1 MSEQEPILL
10 PQELRNAP
18 EEVQQSYYQWVTVGR
33 EIENHPDRYLVLAD
47 KHGDPVQ
54 IDCAG
59 VGGICVKRA
68 KRLGVWT
75 KEVEKEIRR
84 RVDTIFLLK
93 RLKGDHA
100 KRWNVWL
107 SGGKN
112 HKNVLDF
119 KKADI
124 LELFGSYKN
133 INQVYEIIKQE
144 WAFSVSLQ
152 KLTDFYYENLQDI
165 QERRVRFQAQ
175 EKDFYLS
182 TGTGRIESLS
192 YLFTEMMKMFD
203 ETKQIKYS
211 TEIRGI
217 IEQVRKEVKGDE
229 IRLTVDGKIDITASI
244 QANRTIQDFNQKL
257 PINMFII
264 SLVAAKKGI
273 NPMNLMAQLGNSFYK
288 NYNGF
293 NQLASEEEEIKLP
306 SHFINSYD
314 WNEIENIHKEK
325 ENKATVKLLDQK
337 LVKFFKDNDVK
348 YEGNVLEAI
357 RQLEG
362 KLRGEAVPEIVDVEP
377 IEVEVIEQKQPEV
390 SAKRKLLQELL
401 DKKKKNIKGDE
412 K

>member
-1 MSEQEPILL
+1 MLFRSVSQTRYEQ
-10 PQELRNAP
+10 R
-18 EEVQQSYYQWVTVGR
+18 T
-33 EIENHPDRYLVLAD
+33 
-47 KHGDPVQ
+47 
-54 IDCAG
+54 
-59 VGGICVKRA
+59 
-68 KRLGVWT
+68 KRLGVWS
-75 KEVEKEIRR
+75 KEVEQEIKKRTE
-84 RVDTIFLLK
+84 TIFAIK
-93 RLKGDHA
+93 VQKGKYA
-100 KRWNVWL
+100 KRWN
-107 SGGKN
+107 SYITGTPI
-112 HKNVLDF
+112 KNVLTF
-119 KKADI
+119 RKADI
-124 LELFGSYKN
+124 LELFGQYKN
-133 INQVYEIIKQE
+133 IDQVYEIIKND
-144 WAFSVSLQ
+144 WTFSIKRD

-192 YLFTEMMKMFD
+192 YLFTELMKLFD
-203 ETKQIKYS
+203 QTKQIKYS

-244 QANRTIQDFNQKL
+244 QADRTIQDFNQKL
-257 PINMFII
+257 PINLFII

-273 NPMNLMAQLGNSFYK
+273 NPMNLMAQLGNSFYS

-293 NQLASEEEEIKLP
+293 NKLAGEDEELKLP

-314 WNEIENIHKEK
+314 WNEIENIHREK

-337 LVKFFKDNDVK
+337 LTKFFKENDVK

-377 IEVEVIEQKQPEV
+377 IEVEVVEQKQPEV

-401 DKKKKNIKGDE
+401 DKKRKNVEGDKK
-412 K
+412 

>member
-1 MSEQEPILL
+1 MSEEIMLIE
-10 PQELRNAP
+10 ELRNAP
-18 EEVQQSYYQWVTVGR
+18 EEIQQAYTQWVIADR
-33 EIENHPDRYLVLAD
+33 AMEYHEERYLVVAD
-47 KHGDPVQ
+47 KGGDPLQ
-54 IDCAG
+54 IDCKGIWTNNVKKLQRYG
-59 VGGICVKRA
+59 VY
-68 KRLGVWT
+68 T
-75 KEVEKEIRR
+75 KELEKEIKRR
-84 RVDTIFLLK
+84 SDIIFDLK
-93 RLKGDHA
+93 QEKSKWARK
-100 KRWNVWL
+100 WNGWL
-107 SGGKN
+107 AGGKR
-112 HKNVLDF
+112 KNVLDF

-124 LELFGSYKN
+124 LELFGQYKS
-133 INQVYEIIKQE
+133 IDQVLETIKTD
-144 WAFSVSLQ
+144 WAFSINRQS
-152 KLTDFYYENLQDI
+152 LTDFYYENLQDI

-192 YLFTEMMKMFD
+192 YLFTELMKLFD
-203 ETKQIKYS
+203 QTKNIKYS

-229 IRLTVDGKIDITASI
+229 IRLTVDGKIDITATL

-273 NPMNLMAQLGNSFYK
+273 NPMNLMAQLGNSFYS

-293 NQLASEEEEIKLP
+293 NKLSGDDEELKLP

-314 WNEIENIHKEK
+314 WNEIENIHREK

-337 LVKFFKDNDVK
+337 LGKFFKENDVK

-357 RQLEG
+357 RQLESR
-362 KLRGEAVPEIVDVEP
+362 LRGEAVPEIVDVEP
-377 IEVEVIEQKQPEV
+377 IETEVVEQKQPEV

>member
-1 MSEQEPILL
+1 MSEEIILL
-10 PQELRNAP
+10 EELRNAP
-18 EEVQQSYYQWVTVGR
+18 EEIQQAYTQWVIADR
-33 EIENHPDRYLVLAD
+33 EMEYHEERYLVVAD
-47 KHGDPVQ
+47 KGGDPLQ
-54 IDCAG
+54 IDCKGIWTNNVKKLKRYG
-59 VGGICVKRA
+59 VY
-68 KRLGVWT
+68 T
-75 KEVEKEIRR
+75 KELEKEIKRR
-84 RVDTIFLLK
+84 SDIIFDLK
-93 RLKGDHA
+93 QKKSKYARQ
-100 KRWNVWL
+100 WNTWL
-107 SGGKN
+107 SGGKR
-112 HKNVLDF
+112 KNVLDF

-124 LELFGSYKN
+124 LELFGQYKS
-133 INQVYEIIKQE
+133 IEQVLEIIKTD
-144 WAFSVSLQ
+144 WAFSINRAS
-152 KLTDFYYENLQDI
+152 LTDFYYENLQDI

-192 YLFTEMMKMFD
+192 YLFTEMMKLFD
-203 ETKQIKYS
+203 QTKQIKYS

-273 NPMNLMAQLGNSFYK
+273 NPMNLMAQLGNSFYS

-293 NQLASEEEEIKLP
+293 NKLAGEDEEMKLP

-314 WNEIENIHKEK
+314 WNEIENIHREK
-325 ENKATVKLLDQK
+325 ENKATATILDQK
-337 LVKFFKDNDVK
+337 LKKFFKENDVK

-362 KLRGEAVPEIVDVEP
+362 KLRGEAIPEIVDIEP
-377 IEVEVIEQKQPEV
+377 IEIEVVEQRQSEV
-390 SAKRKLLQELL
+390 SDKRRLLKELL
-401 DKKKKNIKGDE
+401 DKKRKNIEGD
-412 K
+412 KK

>member
-1 MSEQEPILL
+1 MSETQPIIL
-10 PQELRNAP
+10 PEELRNAP
-18 EEVQQSYYQWVTVGR
+18 EDIQQAYYQWIKLGEEV
-33 EIENHPDRYLVLAD
+33 ENHPDRFLVVSD

-54 IDCAG
+54 IDCSG
-59 VGGICVKRA
+59 VFPMNVKRT
-68 KRLGVWT
+68 KRLGVWS
-75 KEVEKEIRR
+75 KEVEQEIKKRTE
-84 RVDTIFLLK
+84 TIFAIK
-93 RLKGDHA
+93 VQKGKYA
-100 KRWNVWL
+100 KRWN
-107 SGGKN
+107 SYITGTPN
-112 HKNVLDF
+112 KNVLTF
-119 KKADI
+119 RKTDI
-124 LELFGSYKN
+124 LELFGQYKS
-133 INQVYEIIKQE
+133 IDQVYEIIKND
-144 WAFSVSLQ
+144 WTFSIKRD

-192 YLFTEMMKMFD
+192 YLFTELMKLFD
-203 ETKQIKYS
+203 QTKQIKYS

-273 NPMNLMAQLGNSFYK
+273 NPMNLMAQLGNSFYS

-293 NQLASEEEEIKLP
+293 NKLAGEDEEMKLP

-337 LVKFFKDNDVK
+337 LGKFFKENGVK

-357 RQLEG
+357 RQLESR
-362 KLRGEAVPEIVDVEP
+362 LRGEAVPEIVDIEP

>member
-1 MSEQEPILL
+1 MMEGSQPIIL
-10 PQELRNAP
+10 PEELRNAP
-18 EEVQQSYYQWVTVGR
+18 EDIQQAYFNWVKLGEEV
-33 EIENHPDRYLVLAD
+33 ENHVDRFLVLSD
-47 KHGDPVQ
+47 KHGDAVQ
-54 IDCAG
+54 IDCSG
-59 VGGICVKRA
+59 VLPMNIRKT

-75 KEVEKEIRR
+75 KEVEQEIKKRT
-84 RVDTIFLLK
+84 DAIFLVK
-93 RLKGDHA
+93 VKKGTYA
-100 KRWNVWL
+100 RQWNRYIT
-107 SGGKN
+107 GTPN
-112 HKNVLDF
+112 KNVLSF
-119 KKADI
+119 RKADI
-124 LELFGSYKN
+124 LELFGQYKS
-133 INQVYEIIKQE
+133 IDQVYEIIKKD
-144 WAFSVSLQ
+144 WAFNLAKE
-152 KLTDFYYENLQDI
+152 KLNDFYYENLQDI

-192 YLFTEMMKMFD
+192 YLFTEIMKMFD
-203 ETKQIKYS
+203 ETKQLKYS
-211 TEIRGI
+211 SEIIKI

-273 NPMNLMAQLGNSFYK
+273 NPMNLMAQLGNSFYS

-293 NQLASEEEEIKLP
+293 NKLAGEDEEMKLP

-337 LVKFFKDNDVK
+337 LGKFFKENDVK

-362 KLRGEAVPEIVDVEP
+362 KLRGEAVPEIVDIEP
-377 IEVEVIEQKQPEV
+377 IEVEVVEQKQPEV

-401 DKKKKNIKGDE
+401 DKKRKNIKGDE